1 MGNNHLFRRRAV
13 TLKHAK
19 DLKVE
24 LFYEKSSKL
33 PMNTSRELG
42 YYEIAGIEK
51 AIAKYMNNEEKYNV
65 TELPKVSLSFL
76 LDANGQV
83 DLVAAT
89 ATFTE
94 WVTEEKVKSTDKSKK
109 DKDKSKDKED
119 E

>member
-1 MGNNHLFRRRAV
+1 MG
-13 TLKHAK
+13 
-19 DLKVE
+19 KVE

-51 AIAKYMNNEEKYNV
+51 AIAKYMNNEKYNV

-76 LDANGQV
+76 LDASGQV

-94 WVTEEKVKSTDKSKK
+94 WVTEEKKK
-109 DKDKSKDKED
+109 KEKKKKKKK
-119 E
+119 EKKKKKKKKKKK